1 MRGNSLL
8 PPVGDRWQVDAIQEL
23 TSNEKNDKNSQRQL
37 SVVAVADSSGS
48 PATEWDK
55 RLIPVS
61 HLLWLMQNAIASAIH
76 NGSRLQTTQS
86 DIAEI
91 VLDFA
96 QRFCIEHERQ
106 L

>member
-1 MRGNSLL
+1 M
-8 PPVGDRWQVDAIQEL
+8 
-23 TSNEKNDKNSQRQL
+23 EKDKNSQRQL
-37 SVVAVADSSGS
+37 SVVAVAESSGS
-48 PATEWDK
+48 PATECDK

-91 VLDFA
+91 LLDFA
-96 QRFCIEHERQ
+96 QRFCIE